1 MAKCSI
7 CFDMFLFISF
17 CLPLHML
24 CWSFVGIRSLQ
35 FKQELI
41 SVGTGAGN
49 IVFYDLRAARFLSM
63 IDESELTDI
72 RRENICCRYAS
83 NGWLVSI

>member
-1 MAKCSI
+1 MV
-7 CFDMFLFISF
+7 
-17 CLPLHML
+17 

-63 IDESELTDI
+63 IDESELTDT

-83 NGWLVSI
+83 NGWLVSILRQLFLLTKGSVYFL